1 MKEKLR
7 ERAHHGPTQKCA
19 LCGEPVQF
27 DDYDG
32 WVHCDEDAQNACQ
45 EAIPEELP

>member
-7 ERAHHGPTQKCA
+7 EVFHQSPRQRCV
-19 LCGEPVQF
+19 LCGEPIQL

-32 WVHCDEDAQNACQ
+32 WVHCDEEAQNACQ
-45 EAIPEELP
+45 DAIPEELP